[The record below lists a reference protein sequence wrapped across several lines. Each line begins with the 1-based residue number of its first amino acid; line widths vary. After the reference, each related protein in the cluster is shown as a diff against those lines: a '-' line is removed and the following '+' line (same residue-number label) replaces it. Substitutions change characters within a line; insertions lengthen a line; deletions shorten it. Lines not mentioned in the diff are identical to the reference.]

1 MKKIIFYSI
10 PATAVIVWILEGIL
24 LGHFQ
29 TISIQSSLAKL
40 TGLLGIAFLTLNFVT
55 SARYDFIERWF
66 GGLDIVYKY
75 HKLAGKLAYVF
86 IFLHPFF
93 LLTRRAINIDSIK
106 TLYIPG
112 VTPSATLNTGIVAFY
127 ILNFLLLL
135 TLVLKLPYQFW
146 KRTHRFMIFVLFFA
160 GLHVFVA
167 GNELSKPYG
176 VALMVIGIYSFVYRE
191 LIYGFFVKKKY
202 YEVVDIKK
210 FGSVSDI
217 FLKPL
222 GNKLNFK
229 PGQYVFMRFLN
240 SPTIPNEAHPYSMS
254 SDNSD
259 EIIRISAKELGNYSE
274 TLDTAKVGDK
284 VKLVGPHGLF
294 TVDNKHKKQLWI
306 SGGIGTT
313 PFLSMINDVNKDI
326 DLAFI
331 HSNRTEE
338 ETIYTEEIQKK
349 LNPQSKLLKHISD
362 AEGFITAE
370 YFKSNIPDVAERVV
384 YICGPTVMMYAM
396 RDILLDL
403 GVPRKH
409 IRFEDFNF
417 K

>member
-1 MKKIIFYSI
+1 MKKLVFYGI
-10 PATAVIVWILEGIL
+10 PLTAVIVWILEGFF

-29 TISIQSSLAKL
+29 TLSIQSSLAKL
-40 TGLLGIAFLTLNFVT
+40 TGLLGIAFLSLNFIT
-55 SARYDFIERWF
+55 AARYDIIEKWF

-106 TLYIPG
+106 T
-112 VTPSATLNTGIVAFY
+112 FY

-146 KRTHRFMIFVLFFA
+146 KRTHRFMIFVLIFA

-176 VALMVIGIYSFVYRE
+176 VALMVIGVYSFIYRE
-191 LIYGFFVKKKY
+191 LIYGFLVKKKY
-202 YEVVDIKK
+202 YEVTEIKNT
-210 FGSVSDI
+210 GSISDI

-222 GNKLNFK
+222 GKKLEFK

-240 SPTIPNEAHPYSMS
+240 SSTIPNEAHPYSMS

-259 EIIRISAKELGNYSE
+259 EQIRISAKELGNYSS
-274 TLDTAKVGDK
+274 TLDTARVGDR

-294 TVDNKHKKQLWI
+294 TVDNNHKKQLWI

-313 PFLSMINDVNKDI
+313 PFLSMLNDVNKDI
-326 DLAFI
+326 DLVFI
-331 HSNRTEE
+331 HSNKTEE
-338 ETIYTEEIQKK
+338 ETIYAEEIKRK
-349 LNPQSKLLKHISD
+349 LNNDSKFLKHISD
-362 AEGFITAE
+362 TEGFINAE
-370 YFKSNIPDVAERVV
+370 YFKKNVPDVAERVV
-384 YICGPTVMMYAM
+384 YICGPSVMMYAM